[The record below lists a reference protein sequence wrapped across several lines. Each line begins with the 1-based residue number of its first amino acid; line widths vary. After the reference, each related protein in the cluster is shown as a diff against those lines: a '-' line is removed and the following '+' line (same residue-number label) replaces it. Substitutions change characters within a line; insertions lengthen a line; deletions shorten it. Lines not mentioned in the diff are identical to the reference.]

1 MRLRYA
7 KLHRVVGQFYIA
19 GVFIAA
25 PLGVYIQ
32 YLNEPLGGAR
42 SFTIAT
48 MFQSGLWV
56 LTTAIALLLIL
67 NGKVQLH
74 RQWMTRSFGTGPLIF
89 LEVRVIGGITGWEN
103 LGYHTNE
110 IIVWSCIASSLFFAD
125 IVLLA
130 QDLLSRRK
138 VSKAP
143 QAVAPLR
150 AVAINLVPG
159 EAE

>member
-1 MRLRYA
+1 M
-7 KLHRVVGQFYIA
+7 
-19 GVFIAA
+19 
-25 PLGVYIQ
+25 
-32 YLNEPLGGAR
+32 
-42 SFTIAT
+42 
-48 MFQSGLWV
+48 
-56 LTTAIALLLIL
+56 IL

-125 IVLLA
+125 LVLLA
-130 QDLLSRRK
+130 QELLSRRK
-138 VSKAP
+138 PAKAP
-143 QAVAPLR
+143 QVDAPLR
-150 AVAINLVPG
+150 AVVTDLVPG